1 MRCPRAEIR
10 KKMAYL
16 TIGMALLLLAGQSW
30 GGPQHD
36 GAATKIDAFKILCS
50 FAAKNQIYELAV
62 LFEDKHLM
70 GSVEV
75 FDTRHKVVVENFTAP
90 VNQENGVWILK
101 SVKKSNSIAV
111 SREHRIN
118 STSLAYER
126 RSLVQMGTTPP
137 LILLDR
143 GQCSGKRSLYR

>member
-1 MRCPRAEIR
+1 MV
-10 KKMAYL
+10 YL
-16 TIGMALLLLAGQSW
+16 TIGLTLLLLAGQSR

-36 GAATKIDAFKILCS
+36 SAATKIDAFGMLCS
-50 FAAKNQIYELAV
+50 FAAKNQIYELSV
-62 LFEDKHLM
+62 LFEEKHLA

-90 VNQENGVWILK
+90 ANKENGIWILK
-101 SVKKSNSIAV
+101 SVKKSDSIAV

-126 RSLVQMGTTPP
+126 HSLVQMGTTPP
-137 LILLDR
+137 LIVLDQ
-143 GQCSGKRSLYR
+143 GQCSAKESLHR